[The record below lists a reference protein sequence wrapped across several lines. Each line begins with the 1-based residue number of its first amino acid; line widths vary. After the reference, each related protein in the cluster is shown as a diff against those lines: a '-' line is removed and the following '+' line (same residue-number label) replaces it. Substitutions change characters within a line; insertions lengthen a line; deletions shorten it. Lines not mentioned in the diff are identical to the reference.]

1 MKTNYQKKNVENN
14 DRVDVNK
21 IIEAGLP
28 VALFL
33 GMGLSTI
40 FLKKLHVPSKLIC
53 SMAILVLKF

>member
-28 VALFL
+28 AIKFL
-33 GMGLSTI
+33 GVGLSTI
-40 FLKKLHVPSKLIC
+40 ALKKLHVPSKLIC